1 MCLKL
6 IFLYLIDSECMYLY
20 NMRTI
25 NGRNVP
31 IIEQEMDFFMVI
43 RHSFFIINLALLSLP
58 PARRIVL
65 ESFWLYIWLKKKK
78 LYY

>member
-43 RHSFFIINLALLSLP
+43 RHSFFIIILALLSLP

-65 ESFWLYIWLKKKK
+65 ESF
-78 LYY
+78 

>member
-31 IIEQEMDFFMVI
+31 IIEQELDFFMVI
-43 RHSFFIINLALLSLP
+43 RHLFFIINLALLSLP

-65 ESFWLYIWLKKKK
+65 ESF
-78 LYY
+78 